1 MSEAENLSEAEFDP
15 AAVAVGLA
23 NEYAANIVEVLNEHT
38 PQQAAAIVLHFPLDR
53 SIEVLDQSGLE
64 CPTEIIDAMP
74 RDIAVTMIAGMSAD
88 RVADIFRHLE
98 EDSRAD
104 LLSRLDAETRLQ
116 LHGCLRIPK
125 IQPAAS

>member
-53 SIEVLDQSGLE
+53 AIEVLDQSGLE
-64 CPTEIIDAMP
+64 CPTEIIDAVP

-88 RVADIFRHLE
+88 RVADILPHPE
-98 EDSRAD
+98 EH
-104 LLSRLDAETRLQ
+104 T
-116 LHGCLRIPK
+116 P
-125 IQPAAS
+125 PPP

>member
-88 RVADIFRHLE
+88 RVADIFRH
-98 EDSRAD
+98 SRGGQPRGSSEPARCRD
-104 LLSRLDAETRLQ
+104 APPATKAACVSRR
-116 LHGCLRIPK
+116 
-125 IQPAAS
+125 